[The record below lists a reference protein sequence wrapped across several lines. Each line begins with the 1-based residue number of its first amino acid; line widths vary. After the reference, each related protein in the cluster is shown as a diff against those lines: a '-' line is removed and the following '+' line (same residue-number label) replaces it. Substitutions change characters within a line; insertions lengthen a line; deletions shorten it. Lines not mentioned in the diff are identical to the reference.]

1 LKEKKFDIP
10 GREEEEKQQQ
20 QNKNKKQNKKEEIL
34 IDSLLGRGTQ
44 VTTRKE
50 SWHGAVTL
58 SPSAVATVATVAGT
72 TLDQC
77 AKDLQSTEP
86 PQVLQLS
93 RTLRGRGRGE
103 CRQQRIQRCSS
114 ISSSSSSSMDH

>member
-1 LKEKKFDIP
+1 LKENKFDIP
-10 GREEEEKQQQ
+10 GREEEEEEEEEEKQQQ
-20 QNKNKKQNKKEEIL
+20 QKKNKNKKEEIL

-58 SPSAVATVATVAGT
+58 SPSAVAVATVAGT

-86 PQVLQLS
+86 PRVLQLS

-103 CRQQRIQRCSS
+103 CRQQ
-114 ISSSSSSSMDH
+114 

>member
-1 LKEKKFDIP
+1 LKENKFDIP

-20 QNKNKKQNKKEEIL
+20 QKKNKNKNKNKKEEIL

-58 SPSAVATVATVAGT
+58 SPSAVAVATVAGT

-86 PQVLQLS
+86 PRVLQLS

-103 CRQQRIQRCSS
+103 CRQQ
-114 ISSSSSSSMDH
+114 

>member
-1 LKEKKFDIP
+1 MKENKFDIP

-20 QNKNKKQNKKEEIL
+20 QKKNKNKNKNKKEEIL

-58 SPSAVATVATVAGT
+58 SPSAVAVATVAGT

-86 PQVLQLS
+86 PRVLQLS

-103 CRQQRIQRCSS
+103 CRQQ
-114 ISSSSSSSMDH
+114 